1 MVQRSIRLDLA
12 FSALSDG
19 TRRGIL
25 ERLGREDASISEL
38 AQTFGMTLTGVKK
51 HVRVLEAAG
60 LVTTRKAGR
69 VRTCTLGPRRMEDAT
84 AWLAQHQAMLEARL
98 DRLGAFLE
106 RQREEE
112 R

>member
-1 MVQRSIRLDLA
+1 MRPGVARISPAVWSLPSSPVTVA
-12 FSALSDG
+12 
-19 TRRGIL
+19 RR
-25 ERLGREDASISEL
+25 
-38 AQTFGMTLTGVKK
+38 MTLTGVKK

-69 VRTCTLGPRRMEDAT
+69 VRTCTLGPRRLEDET
-84 AWLAQHQAMLEARL
+84 AWLAHYHAMLEARL

-106 RQREEE
+106 RQQEEE

>member
-1 MVQRSIRLDLA
+1 MERRRRMTDGGAIVLGLILVIVGAWYMLD
-12 FSALSDG
+12 
-19 TRRGIL
+19 
-25 ERLGREDASISEL
+25 
-38 AQTFGMTLTGVKK
+38 QTFGMTLTGVKK